1 MEQISRSSFLKGAA
15 GGLGAAALGLMAG
28 CGQQA
33 ASSTTTV
40 DTTPANAAEA
50 IRWDAEY
57 DVVVMGIGFS
67 GCVAAKTAADNGANV
82 VIVEKCSEGESGGN
96 SKVCGQMFAYGHED
110 VATTKKYYRALAGG
124 RELDEEVLDV
134 MSEGVAHMAGTLES
148 EFGLNRDEFWELNGI
163 PMLGE
168 MSPEYPEKEG
178 SEVVSLVATHMG
190 VSDGYFYNN
199 IKQTVLDRADK
210 IDVWYES
217 PALDL
222 IQDPETKTVLGVK
235 VQRGGQ
241 QMNVRALNGVVIC
254 TGGFE
259 ADKEMCQN
267 YLNLINYAPRGG
279 LHNTGDGIKM
289 AQRAGADLWHM
300 SVYEGLF
307 GLGGVSFDVGE
318 NAHAEM
324 ISVLVKSNIN
334 TGSCILV
341 GTDGERF
348 LNESEVVRHGHL
360 YDNGIWENPH
370 FPEKMWLIFDQTQ
383 KDLIDA
389 DGLIPEAYVKDLMAF
404 DTIDE
409 MAAATGCIPETLK
422 ETITNFNSFAKNGK
436 DYTEGRSAEY
446 MRAFDGKKYYAIKMI
461 AGLLNTQ
468 GGPKRNA
475 KAEILDTEG
484 NPIPHLYSAGEMGGW
499 TVCMYQGGTNVAEC
513 IIFGLIAGKNAAAKK
528 DALPAYVP
536 AEKVESTPALPGEI
550 DDLSAAEEQFET
562 GANQYIGKAVGMN
575 GDVVVRVTMDGDAI
589 AQVEVLKESET
600 PDIGGP
606 VIASMPEQFIGM
618 TTEDAINGVDNVS
631 GATITSNALKQ
642 AVVNALLLASAN

>member
-1 MEQISRSSFLKGAA
+1 MEKISRSSFLKGAA
-15 GGLGAAALGLMAG
+15 GALGVGALGLMTG
-28 CGQQA
+28 CGQS
-33 ASSTTTV
+33 ASSTTATQN
-40 DTTPANAAEA
+40 TTPATIAES

-57 DVVVMGIGFS
+57 DVVVMGIGFA
-67 GCVAAKTAADNGANV
+67 GCVAAKTAADEGANV

-110 VATTKKYYRALAGG
+110 VAATKKYYQALAGG
-124 RELDEEVLDV
+124 REIDEEVLDV
-134 MSEGVAHMAGTLES
+134 MSEGVANLAGTLAS
-148 EFGLNRDEFWELNGI
+148 EFGLNRDEFWELNGV

-178 SEVVSLVATHMG
+178 SEVMSLVATHMG

-210 IDVWYES
+210 IDIWYES

-235 VQRGGQ
+235 VQRDGKE
-241 QMNVRALNGVVIC
+241 MNVRALNGVCIC

-259 ADKEMCQN
+259 ADKEMVQH
-267 YLNLINYAPRGG
+267 YLNVINYAPRGG

-300 SVYEGLF
+300 AVYEGLF
-307 GLGGVSFDVGE
+307 GLGGVSFDVDE

-324 ISVLVKSNIN
+324 ISTLIKSNIN

-348 LNESEVVRHGHL
+348 LDESEVVRHGHL

-383 KDLIDA
+383 KELIDA
-389 DGLIPEAYVKDLMAF
+389 DGLIPEAFQGDLMAF
-404 DTIDE
+404 DTIEE
-409 MAAATGCIPETLK
+409 MAAATGCIEATLK
-422 ETITNFNSFAKNGK
+422 ETIEDYNFFAKNGK
-436 DYTEGRSAEY
+436 DYTEGRPADY

-513 IIFGLIAGKNAAAKK
+513 IIFGMIAGKNAAAKK
-528 DALPAYVP
+528 EALPAYVP
-536 AEKVESTPALPGEI
+536 AEKIESTPALPGEI
-550 DDLSAAEEQFET
+550 DDISAGAAEYECGE
-562 GANQYIGKAVGMN
+562 NQYIGTATGMKA
-575 GDVVVRVTMDGDAI
+575 DVVVRVTVEDGVI
-589 AQVEVLKESET
+589 SNVEVLSQDET
-600 PDIGGP
+600 PEIAGP
-606 VIASMPEQFIGM
+606 AIEQLPGQFVGLS
-618 TTEDAINGVDNVS
+618 TEDAINGVDGIS

-642 AVVNALLLASAN
+642 ATINALLQASAN